1 MSAFPK
7 SMLIFLALC
16 FLPNTQVVGQPKQT
30 RVAIAQDGKPA
41 WPIIV
46 PKNPNERIRL
56 AANNL
61 ADYLGKITGGKFQ
74 VESGDGTTGLA
85 VGLAKDFPAIASPKE
100 LASIDPTRTEDYWL
114 HSHDKGLHIL
124 GASELAVEHAVWDL
138 LQRFGHRQFFPGT
151 TWEVVPSE
159 RNLAIA
165 VDSLE
170 HPSYSMRRIW
180 YGFGAGSWAAKPYT
194 DWCAKNRATSGI
206 VLSTGHAYQ
215 GIASRHKAEFEKRPE
230 YRGLINGERKSH
242 QFCISNTDLRKL
254 VVKDSLDQFAKDPSR
269 QCVSL
274 EPADGGGWCECKECK
289 KMGSVSDRV
298 VTLANQ
304 VADAVHAKHPNKF
317 VGLYAYSSHSPPP
330 TIKVH
335 PRVIINVATAFIQ
348 GGYSVDQLMIGWQKQ
363 GATTGV
369 REYYSVNTWDR
380 DLPGKARGANIE
392 YLTRTIPHFHQNGA
406 RFMSAES
413 SDNWGCNGLGY
424 YLTARML
431 WDVREAKSVESLRA
445 DFLDKAFGPA
455 QKPMAEFYRLID
467 AKSKP
472 LLTDDLLGRMYRKLD
487 EARGLTADAK
497 IHARIND
504 LVLYTRY
511 VELWTNY
518 ASARGEAR
526 QKGFEAVIKHAL
538 RMRKSMMIHTHGLVR
553 DLANRDKT
561 VTMPKEAKI
570 AKEGKNPWLTSDPF
584 AEADVRAM
592 LTAGIATRKLFDF
605 EPIAFTD
612 NLVPATKLKLAA
624 VKTGSAGLYSR
635 GVREFHT
642 WAEQAPTQ
650 FKLQAAGGVVYSN
663 KGDATYNLFPAD
675 EVEGKSVS
683 EAKVLPD
690 KLDHEIVLATTFKGL
705 HRIVVSDQGA
715 GARTHW
721 LDGMPMT
728 IISRLDAQPNLLGRW
743 SMYFY
748 VPKGTKV
755 IGGYASGQGDLLDN
769 FGKKVHSFDKKA
781 GYFSIP
787 VSAGQDGK
795 LWKFQN
801 TAGQRLLMTVPP
813 CLARNERELLL
824 PREVVERDA
833 EK

>member
-1 MSAFPK
+1 MNTLNK
-7 SMLIFLALC
+7 SLLSF
-16 FLPNTQVVGQPKQT
+16 VVLVCVTTTDVAGQPQPA
-30 RVAIAQDGKPA
+30 RVTLARDGKPA
-41 WPIIV
+41 WPIVV
-46 PKNPNERIRL
+46 PAKSSERVRQ
-56 AANNL
+56 AAQNL
-61 ADYLGKITGGKFQ
+61 ADYLGKITGGKFDVQ
-74 VESGDGTTGLA
+74 PGDGTTAVA
-85 VGLAKDFPAIASPKE
+85 VGLAKDYPAVSSPKE
-100 LASIDPTRTEDYWL
+100 LASSDPTRTEDYWL
-114 HSHDKGLHIL
+114 HSHDKGLHLL

-138 LQRFGHRQFFPGT
+138 LQRVGYRQFFPGE
-151 TWEVVPSE
+151 TWEFVPSE
-159 RNLAIA
+159 RNLSVAIA
-165 VDSLE
+165 SLE
-170 HPSYSMRRIW
+170 HPSYHMRRIW
-180 YGFGAGSWAAKPYT
+180 YGYGAGNWAAKPYA

-206 VLSTGHAYQ
+206 VLNTGHAYQ
-215 GIASRHKAEFEKRPE
+215 GIVARNKAEFEKHPE
-230 YRGLINGERKSH
+230 YRGLINGERRSH
-242 QFCISNTDLRKL
+242 QFCISNADLRKL
-254 VVKDSLDQFAKDPSR
+254 VVKDSLEQFAKDPMR

-274 EPADGGGWCECKECK
+274 EPADGGGWCDCKECK

-304 VADAVHAKHPNKF
+304 VAEAVHAKHPDKF
-317 VGLYAYSSHSPPP
+317 VGLYAYNAHSPPP

-348 GGYSVDQLMIGWQKQ
+348 GGYSVDQLMTGWQKQ

-380 DLPGKARGANIE
+380 DLPGRARGTNID

-424 YLTARML
+424 YLAARML
-431 WDVREAKSVESLRA
+431 WDVREGKNVDALRA

-455 QKPMAEFYRLID
+455 KKPMAEFYRLID

-487 EARGLTADAK
+487 EARGLTADTK

-504 LVLYTRY
+504 LTLYTRY
-511 VELWTNY
+511 VELWTDY
-518 ASARGEAR
+518 ASAQGDAR
-526 QKGFEAVIKHAL
+526 QKGFESVIKHAL
-538 RMRKSMMIHTHGLVR
+538 RMRKTMMIHTNGLVR
-553 DLANRDKT
+553 DLAGRDKS
-561 VTMPKEAKI
+561 VTMPKEAKV
-570 AKEGKNPWLTSDPF
+570 AKEGKNPWLTSDLF
-584 AEADVRAM
+584 TDAE
-592 LTAGIATRKLFDF
+592 LQSILKSGIAARKLLDF
-605 EPIAFTD
+605 EPIAFSD
-612 NLVPATKLKLAA
+612 NLVPATKLRFPA
-624 VKTGSAGLYSR
+624 VKTGSAGIYSR

-642 WAEQAPTQ
+642 WVDQAPFQ
-650 FKLQAAGGVVYSN
+650 FKLQATGGIVYGN
-663 KGDATYNLFPAD
+663 KGDATYNLFPAE

-690 KLDHEIVLATTFKGL
+690 KLDHEISLATTFKGA
-705 HRIVVSDQGA
+705 HRIVVSDHGA
-715 GARTHW
+715 GTRTAW
-721 LDGMPMT
+721 LDGTPMT
-728 IISRLDAQPNLLGRW
+728 IVSRLDAQPNLHGRW

-755 IGGYASGQGDLLDN
+755 IGGFASGPGDLLDS
-769 FGKKVHSFDKKA
+769 FGKKVHTFDKKA

-787 VSAGQDGK
+787 VPAEQDGK

-824 PREVVERDA
+824 PREVIERDA
-833 EK
+833 GK

>member
-1 MSAFPK
+1 MSAFAK

-85 VGLAKDFPAIASPKE
+85 VGLVKDFPAVTAPKE

-114 HSHDKGLHIL
+114 HSHEKGLHIL
-124 GASELAVEHAVWDL
+124 GASELAVEHAVWDV
-138 LQRFGHRQFFPGT
+138 LQRLGHRQFFPGT

-159 RNLAIA
+159 RNLVIA

-170 HPSYSMRRIW
+170 HPSYNMRRIW
-180 YGFGAGSWAAKPYT
+180 YGYGAGSWAAKPYA

-215 GIASRHKAEFEKRPE
+215 GIASRHKTEFEKHPE
-230 YRGLINGERKSH
+230 YRGLIDGERRSH
-242 QFCISNTDLRKL
+242 QFCISNADLRKL

-274 EPADGGGWCECKECK
+274 EPADGGRWCECKECK

-335 PRVIINVATAFIQ
+335 PRVIINIATAFIQ

-424 YLTARML
+424 YLAARML
-431 WDVREAKSVESLRA
+431 WDIREAKSVESLRA

-455 QKPMAEFYRLID
+455 KKPMAEFYRLID

-497 IHARIND
+497 IHARIHD

-511 VELWTNY
+511 VELWTDY
-518 ASARGEAR
+518 ASVQGEAR
-526 QKGFEAVIKHAL
+526 QKGFEAVIKHSL
-538 RMRKSMMIHTHGLVR
+538 RIRKSMMIHTHGLVR

-570 AKEGKNPWLTSDPF
+570 AKESKNPWLTSDAF
-584 AEADVRAM
+584 SVDE
-592 LTAGIATRKLFDF
+592 LTIILAAGIVNRKLFDF
-605 EPIAFTD
+605 EPIAFSD

-642 WAEQAPTQ
+642 WVEQAPTQ

-663 KGDATYNLFPAD
+663 KGDATFNLFPAD

-705 HRIVVSDQGA
+705 HRIVVSDHGA
-715 GARTHW
+715 GTRTHW

-743 SMYFY
+743 SMVFY
-748 VPKGTKV
+748 VPTGTKV
-755 IGGYASGQGDLLDN
+755 IGGYASGQGDLLDAV
-769 FGKKVHSFDKKA
+769 GKKVHTFDKKA

-787 VSAGQDGK
+787 VPVGQDGK

>member
-1 MSAFPK
+1 MSTFK
-7 SMLIFLALC
+7 KMLLAVLASG
-16 FLPNTQVVGQPKQT
+16 LLVTAAVPLQTQST
-30 RVAIAQDGKPA
+30 RVLLAKEGKPA
-41 WPIIV
+41 LPIIV
-46 PKNPNERIRL
+46 GEKASERTRE
-56 AANNL
+56 AARNL
-61 ADYLGKITGGKFQ
+61 ADTLGKITGGKYQ
-74 VESGDGTTGLA
+74 VQTGDGASGIA
-85 VGLAKDFPAIASPKE
+85 VGLAKDFPGVTSPKE
-100 LASIDPTRTEDYWL
+100 LVSADPTRKEDYWL
-114 HSHDKGLHIL
+114 HSHTKGLHLL
-124 GASELAVEHAVWDL
+124 GASDLAVEHATWDML
-138 LQRFGHRQFFPGT
+138 HRVGYRQFFPGP

-165 VDSLE
+165 VDALE
-170 HPSYSMRRIW
+170 HPAYYMRRIW
-180 YGFGAGSWAAKPYT
+180 YGFGAASWAAKPYA

-206 VLSTGHAYQ
+206 VLNTGHAYQ
-215 GIASRHKAEFEKRPE
+215 GIASRHKAEFEKHPE
-230 YRGLINGERKSH
+230 YRGLIKGERRSH
-242 QFCISNTDLRKL
+242 QFCISNANLRKL
-254 VVKDSLDQFAKDPSR
+254 VVQDSLDQFAKDPTR

-298 VTLANQ
+298 ITLANQ
-304 VADAVHAKHPNKF
+304 VAEAVNAKHPDKF
-317 VGLYAYSSHSPPP
+317 IGLYAYSSHSPPP

-348 GGYSVDQLMIGWQKQ
+348 GGFSVDQLMSGWQRQ

-380 DLPGKARGANIE
+380 DLPGKARGTNIE
-392 YLTRTIPHFHQNGA
+392 YLARTIPHFHQNGA

-424 YLTARML
+424 YLSARML
-431 WDVREAKSVESLRA
+431 WDVREAKSIDSLRA

-455 QKPMAEFYRLID
+455 KKPMADFYRLID

-472 LLTDDLLGRMYRKLD
+472 LLTDDLIGRMYRKLD
-487 EARGLTADAK
+487 EARSLTADAK
-497 IHARIND
+497 ILARIND

-511 VELWTNY
+511 VELWTDY
-518 ASARGEAR
+518 ASVQGDER

-538 RMRKSMMIHTHGLVR
+538 RMRKSMMIHTYGLMR
-553 DLANRDKT
+553 DLANRDKS

-570 AKEGKNPWLTSDPF
+570 AKEGKNPWLSSDAF
-584 AEADVRAM
+584 SEADIRGILAN
-592 LTAGIATRKLFDF
+592 GIATRKLFDF
-605 EPIAFTD
+605 EPVAFSD
-612 NLVPATKLKLAA
+612 NLIPASKLKLAA

-635 GVREFHT
+635 GLREFQT
-642 WAEQAPTQ
+642 WVDQAPTQ
-650 FKLQAAGGVVYSN
+650 FKLQASAGVVYAN
-663 KGDATYNLFPAD
+663 KGDATFNLFPAD

-683 EAKVLPD
+683 EAKVPPD
-690 KLDHEIVLATTFKGL
+690 KLDHDLVLATTFKGL
-705 HRIVVSDQGA
+705 HRIVVTDQSA
-715 GARTHW
+715 GTRTRW
-721 LDGMPMT
+721 LDGTPMT
-728 IISRLDAQPNLLGRW
+728 IISCLDNQPKLLGRW

-748 VPKGTKV
+748 VPKGTKI
-755 IGGYASGQGDLLDN
+755 IGGYASGMGDLLDSS
-769 FGKKVHSFDKKA
+769 GKKVHIFDKKA

-787 VSAGQDGK
+787 VPAGQDGK

-833 EK
+833 GK